1 MAKLVLLLCTLLT
14 ISSQPSTAHGHKCAT
29 MKNLQLHLE
38 RAPALRTRME
48 HAKLQAR
55 QEQLATTPAS
65 PAAGQIITIPVVVHV
80 LWHTTIENVSDEQIQ
95 SQIDALNNDY
105 RLLNSDSLRRTHP
118 FWPDIADTKIEF
130 CLAKRDPNG
139 KPTTGITR
147 TKTDTVAFYGVGVSS
162 EKRTAKGG
170 KDNWNPDKYLNLWV
184 CNLDG
189 SGDGTLGYAAFPFE
203 RQFFPDDDGVVID
216 YRVFGTMG
224 TVVSPNTL
232 GRTATHEIGHWM
244 NLYHIWGDVEP
255 ECGDDEVLD
264 TPSGDEPNYGC
275 PSFPV
280 DPKSVCETDENGE
293 MYMNY
298 MDYVDDACMKMFTK
312 GQAARMQASLKN
324 DRPGL
329 FTSLGCSTPSD
340 VDEGLLS
347 DRAPIYPQPSSG
359 VFTVNFSNPTP
370 GRTTITL
377 LNILGEPVYALEG
390 VIGTTTQINV
400 PHLGS
405 GVYYL
410 MIQSAYST
418 ITERVIIT
426 Q

>member
-1 MAKLVLLLCTLLT
+1 MFKCIPVFYILLLTGFS
-14 ISSQPSTAHGHKCAT
+14 ISSAHGQHCAT
-29 MKNLQLHLE
+29 MKNLE
-38 RAPALRTRME
+38 RHIARSPELMNYIERY
-48 HAKLQAR
+48 KLLSR
-55 QEQLATTPAS
+55 QRLAADITS
-65 PAAGQIITIPVVVHV
+65 PSEGQILTIPVVVHV
-80 LWHTTIENVSDEQIQ
+80 IWHRTLENVSDAQIQ
-95 SQIDALNNDY
+95 SQIDALNRDY
-105 RLLNSDSLRRTHP
+105 RLRNADSLRKTHP
-118 FWPDIADTKIEF
+118 FWPSITDTKIEF

-139 KPTTGITR
+139 NPTSGITR
-147 TKTDTVAFYGVGVSS
+147 TMTDTVAFYGIGS
-162 EKRTAKGG
+162 EKRTALGG
-170 KDNWNPDKYLNLWV
+170 MDNWNPDKYLNLWV

-189 SGDGTLGYAAFPFE
+189 GGEGILGYASFPFE
-203 RQFFPDDDGVVID
+203 RLSAPEDDGVVID
-216 YRVFGTMG
+216 YRSFGTMG
-224 TVVSPNTL
+224 TAQSPNAL

-244 NLYHIWGDVEP
+244 DLYHIWGDLEP
-255 ECGDDEVLD
+255 DCGDDDVLD
-264 TPSGDEPNYGC
+264 TPPGDEPNYDC
-275 PSFPV
+275 PSFPQ
-280 DPKSVCETDENGE
+280 DPNSVCGTDENGE

-298 MDYVDDACMKMFTK
+298 MDYVVDGCMVMFTK
-312 GQAARMQASLKN
+312 GQAARMQTSLKN

-377 LNILGEPVYALEG
+377 LNLLGEPVYALEG

-400 PHLGS
+400 PHFGS